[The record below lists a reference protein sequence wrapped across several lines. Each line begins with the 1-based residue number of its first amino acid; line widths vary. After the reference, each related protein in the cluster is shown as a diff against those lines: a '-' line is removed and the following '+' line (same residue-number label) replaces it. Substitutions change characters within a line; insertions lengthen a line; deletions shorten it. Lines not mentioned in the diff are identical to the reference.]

1 MIDNIDKTMLVRAV
15 ISKIEDKGRPIK
27 IEAKDLEEYDTPI
40 KIYSKEKNN
49 AFIPDLAV
57 YYYDELNLYEIELD
71 EKIDIEKWKLMSLH
85 TQKYKGHLYLVV
97 PDTKKEKVKSELKKR
112 KIKAGLIYFDTE

>member
-1 MIDNIDKTMLVRAV
+1 MVDNIDKTMLVRAV
-15 ISKIEDKGRPIK
+15 ISTIEDKGRPIK

-40 KIYSKEKNN
+40 RLFSKGKSN

-57 YYYDELNLYEIELD
+57 YYYDELNFYEIELD
-71 EKIDIEKWKLMSLH
+71 EKMDIEKWELMSLH
-85 TQKYKGHLYLVV
+85 TKKYKGHLYLVV
-97 PDTKKEKVKSELKKR
+97 PDIKREKVKSKLKEK